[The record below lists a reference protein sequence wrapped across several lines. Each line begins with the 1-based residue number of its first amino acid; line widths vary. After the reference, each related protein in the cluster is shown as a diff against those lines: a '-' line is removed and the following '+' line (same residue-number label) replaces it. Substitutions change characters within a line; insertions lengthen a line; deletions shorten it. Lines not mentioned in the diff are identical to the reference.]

1 MKITRIFV
9 RNKQA
14 LFAVHT
20 DGEEFDEFVKLFNQ
34 WKDPVFLMN
43 FFMKHKNNFKKPFVN
58 KINDA
63 CLNVRKNANLISQKI
78 RDAERDKVFLES
90 LFQPLNDLESAYKI
104 PQRSKHKIGNPKKDI
119 PLRIYAIKA
128 DKNIYVI
135 TGGAIKLT
143 NKMYEAEH
151 TAEELKKLNKCK
163 NFLKENEL
171 NCIEN
176 FTEFGI

>member
-1 MKITRIFV
+1 
-9 RNKQA
+9 
-14 LFAVHT
+14 
-20 DGEEFDEFVKLFNQ
+20 
-34 WKDPVFLMN
+34 
-43 FFMKHKNNFKKPFVN
+43 
-58 KINDA
+58 
-63 CLNVRKNANLISQKI
+63 LNVRKNANLISQKI